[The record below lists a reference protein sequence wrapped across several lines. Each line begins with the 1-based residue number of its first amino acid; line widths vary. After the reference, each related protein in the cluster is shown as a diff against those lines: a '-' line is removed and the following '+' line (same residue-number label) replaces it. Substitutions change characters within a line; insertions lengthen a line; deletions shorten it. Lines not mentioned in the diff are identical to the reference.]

1 MEGLLQQIQELMR
14 EVFENKHLI
23 ITNETSAKEI
33 AEWNS
38 LNHVLFIAAIEK
50 KYTISFSLD
59 EMIAFKNVGDII
71 TCLQTK
77 I

>member
-1 MEGLLQQIQELMR
+1 MEGLLQQTQELMR

-23 ITNETSAKEI
+23 ITNETSAKDI

-38 LNHVLFIAAIEK
+38 LNHVLLITEIEK
-50 KYTISFSLD
+50 KFNVSFSLD
-59 EMIAFKNVGDII
+59 EMISFANVGDIV
-71 TCLQTK
+71 TCLKTK

>member
-1 MEGLLQQIQELMR
+1 MENLLHQLNNIMR

-23 ITNETSAKEI
+23 ITNETSAKDI

-38 LNHVLFIAAIEK
+38 LNHVLLIAEIEK
-50 KYTISFSLD
+50 KFNVSFSLD
-59 EMIAFKNVGDII
+59 EMISFANVGDIV
-71 TCLQTK
+71 TCLKTK

>member
-1 MEGLLQQIQELMR
+1 MENLLQQLNNIMR

-23 ITNETSAKEI
+23 ITNETSAKDI

-38 LNHVLFIAAIEK
+38 LNHVLLITEIEK
-50 KYTISFSLD
+50 KFNVSFSLD
-59 EMIAFKNVGDII
+59 EMISFANVGDIV
-71 TCLQTK
+71 TCLKTK

>member
-1 MEGLLQQIQELMR
+1 MEGLFQQIQELMR
-14 EVFENKHLI
+14 EVFENKQLI

-50 KYTISFSLD
+50 KFNVSFTLD
-59 EMIAFKNVGDII
+59 EMISFANVGGIV
-71 TCLQTK
+71 TCLKTK